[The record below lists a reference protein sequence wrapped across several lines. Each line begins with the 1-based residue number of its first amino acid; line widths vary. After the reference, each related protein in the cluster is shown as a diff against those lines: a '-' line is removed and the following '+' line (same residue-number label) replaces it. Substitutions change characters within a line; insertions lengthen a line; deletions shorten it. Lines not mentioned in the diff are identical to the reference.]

1 MGGSP
6 DINYPAQPTYGE
18 GMADALK
25 AQVELL
31 TGQGDFAEIAPEGLA
46 GLLPLEED
54 IRRTTAQTD
63 TDILRQTLLGSE
75 RKVQVELDPD
85 TGKYGIP
92 GAEVVTDEEGEPQ
105 VAGGG
110 RFQMVTLAQGE
121 EPEELEGGQQ
131 GQFLPGRTPTVAIID
146 TDTGGI
152 SSTIGGEFFIREGQN
167 LFALQQVAPVD
178 EISTLDADIGLHLRG
193 YAKGGNA
200 ACYLLQDDGKW
211 EINPIWKVKFDI
223 E

>member
-75 RKVQVELDPD
+75 RKVQVELDPE

-92 GAEVVTDEEGEPQ
+92 GAEVVTGEDGEQ
-105 VAGGG
+105 QIAGGG
-110 RFQMVTLAQGE
+110 RFQMVTLSQGV
-121 EPEELEGGQQ
+121 EPEEVFGDMVA
-131 GQFLPGRTPTVAIID
+131 PGTTPRVAIID

-152 SSTIGGEFFIREGQN
+152 SSTFGGDFLSE
-167 LFALQQVAPVD
+167 
-178 EISTLDADIGLHLRG
+178 
-193 YAKGGNA
+193 KGSNYGHYN
-200 ACYLLQDDGKW
+200 K
-211 EINPIWKVKFDI
+211 
-223 E
+223 